1 MKRSVWIA
9 LALTLAAV
17 VPVGASTFL
26 ALSPEELVAQ
36 SDAVIQG
43 QVLKVS
49 SFWTPSGRLI
59 VTEAM
64 VQVEET
70 VAGRA
75 PAVVVLRTAGG
86 TVGGYTVKA
95 HGFPSFGV
103 GDRVLLFVDG
113 AEGTAQVTGY
123 QQGQYRIA
131 RDKAGVE
138 VAVPALGEG
147 VRLLHRDGTPAAAPK
162 AVRLD
167 IFKAQIRDQAE
178 RVRRPLEN

>member
-9 LALTLAAV
+9 LTLALAAFI
-17 VPVGASTFL
+17 PVGASTFL

-43 QVLKVS
+43 RVLKVN

-59 VTEAM
+59 VSEAM

-75 PAVVVLRTAGG
+75 PGVVTLRTAGG
-86 TVGGYTVKA
+86 TVGGLTVKA
-95 HGFPSFGV
+95 HGFPSFEV
-103 GDRVLLFVDG
+103 GDRVLLFVTG
-113 AEGTAQVTGY
+113 AQGTAAVTGY
-123 QQGQYRIA
+123 LQGQYRVA

-138 VAVPALGEG
+138 MAVPTMGEG
-147 VRLLHRDGTPAAAPK
+147 VRLLHRDGTPAAAAK
-162 AVRLD
+162 AVQLD
-167 IFKAQIRDQAE
+167 AFKAQIRERAE
-178 RVRRPLEN
+178 RIRPLEN

>member
-9 LALTLAAV
+9 LTLALAAFI
-17 VPVGASTFL
+17 PVGASTFL
-26 ALSPEELVAQ
+26 ALSPDELVAQ

-43 QVLKVS
+43 RVLKVS

-59 VTEAM
+59 VSEAM

-70 VAGRA
+70 IAGRA
-75 PAVVVLRTAGG
+75 PGVVILRTAGG
-86 TVGGYTVKA
+86 TVGGYSVVA
-95 HGFPSFGV
+95 HGFPRFDV
-103 GDRVLLFVDG
+103 GDRVVLFVSG
-113 AEGTAQVTGY
+113 ADGTAEVTGY
-123 QQGQYRIA
+123 RQGQYRIV

-138 VAVPALGEG
+138 MAMPALGEG

-167 IFKAQIRDQAE
+167 SFKAQIRDRAE
-178 RVRRPLEN
+178 RVRPLEN